1 MAEPTYEQ
9 ILQALQAADAAGNVD
24 DARQL
29 AQMAASMM
37 PKTEAPQEQPQP
49 KSTTSQGSF
58 GRRLASLADV
68 TVGGVLPAVAQ
79 QVAYPLARI
88 GRSPEEA
95 QAATE
100 RVVSAIDKPFGKAA
114 SYFTGTDITATPEY
128 KGEASR
134 QLMDFIGANIQKGS
148 KWLSENTGIPQ
159 ADIENY
165 IGLGTIAA
173 APAAK
178 AGFNAAAPIIKE
190 TASTIKT
197 GVQAPFEAQIKAR
210 NQRLSSEDYARGPQI
225 EAAQE
230 AQRLGIALKPTDIKR
245 TAGTK
250 ITTALGGETGLERIA
265 EANIPNVRKVAL
277 NEMDLPPDTQLNK
290 VISFNDARSKLA
302 KPYNDIRSLPTM
314 VADQTTIDALEA
326 LRPDT
331 ALIGKEN
338 FATKLNKDIDLAIE
352 NVSKGLDGSQLLKN
366 IQTLRKDARRTYNN
380 KNSDVA
386 ALDKADAQLAMAS
399 VLENM
404 VESNVRDPKLLTR
417 FRDARQKMA
426 KVYAYEGATDFN
438 TGVIDVKRLAKIT
451 AKDNML
457 TGDIASLGKIAGN
470 FPDAFTTK
478 PVKQGIDQAS
488 LGRTGLAGTLG
499 GLAGY
504 ALGEGYA
511 GAALGSLLGAGVG
524 ELAQSAA
531 ARRMTN
537 PAYQASLKIRD
548 KRIPVEKPTVETP
561 PIPQNRAVV
570 PYQAPVEVL
579 PPLAKEYQP
588 NFTIPQGTP
597 VRTRAPY
604 TPMDTYLPA
613 PSAESTMAA
622 MRAEDARRAAV
633 SRTLGKEAELKA
645 AAVEASE
652 RQPTRGGSVLTL
664 DPITGK
670 LTIGA
675 EGSRSMTPNI
685 QVISSTGNS
694 LQSAATKMAG
704 MPTESTKTQY
714 SQFLN
719 TKTGAPIVR
728 QFSRTKE
735 TGNTGPQAFS
745 LTAEERIA
753 WEKAKVD
760 LAEAMPSFKVLSN
773 KALAERML
781 DRQWVAEAAS
791 KAREKALMFEQAAYR
806 AKTMQDVQAAKAN
819 RERMLDLA
827 DQMENQLRNARPD
840 LSNKVQGPKTRNAFR
855 EGLFSTK

>member
-9 ILQALQAADAAGNVD
+9 VLQALQAADAAGNVD

-37 PKTEAPQEQPQP
+37 PQEATPQEQLQP
-49 KSTTSQGSF
+49 KATTSQGGF

-68 TVGGVLPAVAQ
+68 TVGGILPAVAQ

-100 RVVSAIDKPFGKAA
+100 RIVSAVDKPFGKAA
-114 SYFTGTDITATPEY
+114 SVITGTDITQTPEY
-128 KGEASR
+128 QGEASR
-134 QLMDFIGANIQKGS
+134 QLMDFIGANVQKGA
-148 KWLSENTGIPQ
+148 KWIAEKTGVPQ
-159 ADIENY
+159 ADVENY

-178 AGFNAAAPIIKE
+178 AGFNAAAPIVQEAAGKVK
-190 TASTIKT
+190 A

-210 NQRLSSEDYARGPQI
+210 NQRMSSEDYARGPQI

-230 AQRLGIALKPTDIKR
+230 AQRLGIALKPTDIQN
-245 TAGTK
+245 TAGAK
-250 ITTALGGETGLERIA
+250 LTTAMGGEVGLERIA
-265 EANIPNVRKVAL
+265 AANKNNVRKVAL
-277 NEMDLPPDTQLNK
+277 NEMDLPPDTQLN
-290 VISFNDARSKLA
+290 SSRAFSDARSKLA

-314 VADQTTIDALEA
+314 AADQATIDALEA
-326 LRPDT
+326 LRPDA

-338 FATKLNKDIDLAIE
+338 FATKLNNDIDFAIE
-352 NVSKGLDGSQLLKN
+352 SVSSGLNGAQALKN

-399 VLENM
+399 ALENM
-404 VESNVRDPKLLTR
+404 VESNVSDPKLLTR

-438 TGVIDVKRLAKIT
+438 TGMIDVKRLAKIT
-451 AKDNML
+451 AKDNMM

-478 PVKQGIDQAS
+478 AVKQGIDQAS

-511 GAALGSLLGAGVG
+511 GAAVGSILGAGVG

-537 PAYQASLKIRD
+537 PAYQAGLTVRD
-548 KRIPVEKPTVETP
+548 TRIPVERPIVETP
-561 PIPQNRAVV
+561 PIPQNRSVV
-570 PYQAPVEVL
+570 PYEAPVEVL
-579 PPLAKEYQP
+579 PPAAQGYQP

-597 VRTRAPY
+597 VAPKAPNV
-604 TPMDTYLPA
+604 PMDVYLPA
-613 PSAESTMAA
+613 PSAEATMTAL
-622 MRAEDARRAAV
+622 RAEDARRAQV
-633 SRTLGKEAELKA
+633 SREIGKQQEMNQ
-645 AAVEASE
+645 AAVEASD
-652 RQPTRGGSVLTL
+652 RKPTRGGVVLEL
-664 DPITGK
+664 DPVTGRLKEASQGVKGATPETFRNFGVSLESASKKVAEGK
-670 LTIGA
+670 L
-675 EGSRSMTPNI
+675 
-685 QVISSTGNS
+685 
-694 LQSAATKMAG
+694 
-704 MPTESTKTQY
+704 
-714 SQFLN
+714 FD
-719 TKTGAPIVR
+719 
-728 QFSRTKE
+728 
-735 TGNTGPQAFS
+735 
-745 LTAEERIA
+745 LTAAEKVA
-753 WEKAKVD
+753 WDKTKAD
-760 LAEAMPSFKVLSN
+760 LAEAAPSFKTLSN
-773 KALAERML
+773 KEVAERML
-781 DRQWVAEAAS
+781 DRQWVAETAA
-791 KAREKALMFEQAAYR
+791 KAREKAAAFEQVAYR
-806 AKTMQDVQAAKAN
+806 AQTLREVEAAKAS

-827 DQMENQLRNARPD
+827 EQMEAKFGSRPD
-840 LSNKVQGPKTRNAFR
+840 LSRKLQGPKTRAAKK
-855 EGLFSTK
+855 EEAMGLFRVELTGMARPD